1 MNRFTRHIQV
11 TFFLMISLA
20 SSMPNGKED
29 IAQSPQNSP
38 LITMGIQYFVP
49 KIPGQVK
56 KYYLQRAEN
65 NHWSGALAE
74 QSRQKAN
81 PAFPVSLFGIGLV
94 IAVSL
99 GWIRRKSEDDIQLA
113 SPMPQRR

>member
-29 IAQSPQNSP
+29 VAQRNQNSP

-49 KIPGQVK
+49 KISGQVK

-65 NHWSGALAE
+65 DHWSGALTG
-74 QSRQKAN
+74 QSRQKVSS
-81 PAFPVSLFGIGLV
+81 AFPVSLFGMGLV

-99 GWIRRKSEDDIQLA
+99 GWIRRKSEDDTQLA
-113 SPMPQRR
+113 APIPQR